1 MKFQFEPD
9 LDYQQD
15 AIAAV
20 CDLFRGQ
27 EICRSEFTV
36 AHGVDEARLP
46 GLVET
51 DLGVGNLLT
60 LPDDAILA
68 NLQEVQLRNSLLP
81 TPFLESRDF
90 TVEMETGTGKTYV
103 YLRTFFELNRLY
115 GFTKFAIVV
124 PSIAIKEGVNKSLE
138 MMGDHFRALYSGV
151 PFEHFIYDSARLGR
165 FATSLPAHRYRSW

>member
-9 LDYQQD
+9 LDYQQQ

-27 EICRSEFTV
+27 EICRSEFTM
-36 AHGVDEARLP
+36 AHGVDEAMLP
-46 GLVET
+46 GLVEN

-60 LPDDAILA
+60 LVDEAILA
-68 NLQEVQLRNSLLP
+68 NLKEVQERNGLLP
-81 TPFLESRDF
+81 ASGLGPRDF

-103 YLRTFFELNRLY
+103 YLRTIFQLNRLY
-115 GFTKFAIVV
+115 GFTKFAVVV

-138 MMGDHFRALYSGV
+138 NDGRAL
-151 PFEHFIYDSARLGR
+151 PR
-165 FATSLPAHRYRSW
+165 FVRWCSL